1 VNHFGDKLDRFEAL
15 EVVKFGN
22 DSCGLT
28 LVQDLDW
35 QVAFHE
41 ISYRVSRQSKSEHN
55 LGIECR
61 YSWWVLHVMARDFI
75 ATLLRRK
82 SLLGRHLP

>member
-1 VNHFGDKLDRFEAL
+1 MNHFGDKLDRFEAL
-15 EVVKFGN
+15 EVVTFAD

-35 QVAFHE
+35 QVAVHE
-41 ISYRVSRQSKSEHN
+41 ITYRDSRQSKPEHN

-61 YSWWVLHVMARDFI
+61 YSWWVLHEMARDFI

-82 SLLGRHLP
+82 ALLGRHLP